1 MGRFL
6 QFGRAKLDRGAM
18 MRLRSDFDY
27 ARRYGTKYVGRRMLL
42 IAAPPPDGRPRF
54 GVICGKK
61 FSRRAVERNRARR
74 LLKESYRL
82 VASVVEPAECLF
94 IARVA
99 MKGAG
104 LPEVQRE
111 MIHLLGRAGLWGGG
125 GS

>member
-1 MGRFL
+1 MGRPM

-18 MRLRSDFDY
+18 MRLGSDFDY
-27 ARRYGTKYVGRRMLL
+27 ARRFGTKYVGKRMLL
-42 IAAPPPDGRPRF
+42 VAAPPPDGEPRF

-82 VASVVEPAECLF
+82 LASAVAPAECLF
-94 IARVA
+94 IVRVA
-99 MKGAG
+99 MKGTR

-111 MIHLLGRAGLWGGG
+111 MIHLLRRAGLWLGDD
-125 GS
+125 S